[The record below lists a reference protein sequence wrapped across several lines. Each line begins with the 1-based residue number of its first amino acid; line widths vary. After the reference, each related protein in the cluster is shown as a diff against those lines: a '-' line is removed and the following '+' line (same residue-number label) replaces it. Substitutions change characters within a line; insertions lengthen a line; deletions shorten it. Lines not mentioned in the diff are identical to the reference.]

1 MKVGDRVIVNGLVDD
16 NLEIEN
22 QKGIVAGFTKD
33 VEDILIDFDE
43 KFSDRLYNGWE
54 NCEEKVNIKN
64 GWFCVRKYITIIE
77 EEKMTEIIA
86 GINNTYEAGE
96 NRVNWVYGYDYK
108 ENNNSSQIEIRR
120 NEKVLTF
127 VIIGESFNSI
137 ERANKILAVYNCII
151 VEKPQLI
158 KIKMEGQTIEVSVDK
173 AKELG
178 FNL

>member
-1 MKVGDRVIVNGLVDD
+1 
-16 NLEIEN
+16 
-22 QKGIVAGFTKD
+22 
-33 VEDILIDFDE
+33 
-43 KFSDRLYNGWE
+43 
-54 NCEEKVNIKN
+54 
-64 GWFCVRKYITIIE
+64 
-77 EEKMTEIIA
+77 MTEIVA

-127 VIIGESFNSI
+127 VIIGKSFNSI